1 MTFLCFQI
9 VENCVC
15 TLRNLSYRL
24 ELEMPPSRLMGTQD
38 LDTLLGPDTSSKQA
52 DYSCWGLRKKKKK
65 RSWQDQQVICHYINQ
80 ASMLLKSQN
89 CFCALDNYQMIK
101 DCWVWKFTLQIALH
115 NVSYESP
122 KVVLLQELFFST
134 KSCKT

>member
-1 MTFLCFQI
+1 MPSAGTGRISSHHFTFSSLKI

-38 LDTLLGPDTSSKQA
+38 LDTLLGPDTSSKQV

-65 RSWQDQQVICHYINQ
+65 RSWQDQQVMMN
-80 ASMLLKSQN
+80 
-89 CFCALDNYQMIK
+89 
-101 DCWVWKFTLQIALH
+101 
-115 NVSYESP
+115 
-122 KVVLLQELFFST
+122 
-134 KSCKT
+134 